1 MLKKGYMK
9 KCEGSGGALNLFCEQ
24 LDVNDRFSTVRA
36 CTGVIELRCYTSFFI
51 NVASQVQAEFVFF
64 PAPPAENTFSLQWL
78 DQML

>member
-36 CTGVIELRCYTSFFI
+36 CTGVIELRCYISFLSMLR
-51 NVASQVQAEFVFF
+51 VASLVQAEFFF
-64 PAPPAENTFSLQWL
+64 PAPPAENTFPRL
-78 DQML
+78 